1 MINIIARYAKPLFV
15 LTTAAAIAGCDIGEG
30 NKIEFISIDE
40 TVNSVRLDDCIG
52 SRLTAIATF
61 TDGSRV
67 NFTDRVNWS
76 SSDSSVAG
84 VTTRPTDR
92 PAAFDEDFGFLL
104 PGTLATEG
112 ATANISIEY
121 FGLKSEM
128 PLEVT
133 TTGELLAFGLSI
145 NEATMAKGTRQSVS
159 FWGRTSN
166 DERVDLTQQT
176 VFSVND
182 TAAVTLDEDFQGGVT
197 ATAVT
202 TSPAA
207 LSSVYCSGD
216 TNREKTAT
224 ASLSIVED
232 APTGLLLSAT
242 AIDIAKGTLSELRAT
257 ATYANGGIQNRRTS
271 TLFSQTNPAEPA
283 ELLFSNS
290 FNISSEVGNFRVTP
304 FATSGTHKV
313 SAQYVDLSGENV
325 ANANATIDLTLI
337 NTQLQSPAYRLDR
350 GANVLVGTNVD
361 LAVIGLFDVLDGT
374 GNDVGD
380 YEQDV
385 TDFSQITFSA
395 ADIDKAVIS
404 NGVALGVGAGVTE
417 ITVSSS
423 TDGLTLSEVFT
434 VTTHDDTGVVVN
446 SITVSTEKVSHKV
459 YRLRAIADV
468 TTSAGARFDQDVS
481 LNAAWSTAD
490 SNIIHVDN
498 SALDLFA
505 FGLGGD
511 AGCTAITAHFKGQTG
526 SANFDSGTGTSA
538 GCP

>member
-1 MINIIARYAKPLFV
+1 LINIIARYAKPLFV

-76 SSDSSVAG
+76 SDNSDIEI
-84 VTTRPTDR
+84 TTRPTNR
-92 PAAFDEDFGFLL
+92 PANFDEDFGFITAG
-104 PGTLATEG
+104 PDVDVTQVY
-112 ATANISIEY
+112 TANISVEY
-121 FGLKSEM
+121 FGLTNQV
-128 PLEVT
+128 PFQAT
-133 TTGELLAFGLSI
+133 ATGNLVDFGLSV
-145 NEATMAKGTRQSVS
+145 NSATMAKGTRQSVS

-176 VFSVND
+176 VFSVDD

-202 TSPAA
+202 TSPAT

-232 APTGLLLSAT
+232 TPTGLILSAT
-242 AIDIAKGTLSELRAT
+242 ATDIAKGTLSELRAT

-271 TLFSQTNPAEPA
+271 TRFSQTNPGEPA

-290 FNISSEVGNFRVTP
+290 FSLSSTVGNFRVTP
-304 FATSGTHKV
+304 VATSGTHQV

-337 NTQLQSPAYRLDR
+337 NTQLRSPAYRLDR
-350 GANVLVGTNVD
+350 GADVLVDTNVD
-361 LAVIGLFDVLDGT
+361 LAVIGLFDVLDGD
-374 GNDVGD
+374 GNDAGV

-395 ADIDKAVIS
+395 ADIDKAIIS
-404 NGVALGVGAGVTE
+404 NGVALGVGAGATE

-446 SITVSTEKVSHKV
+446 SITVSTERVSHKV
-459 YRLRAIADV
+459 YRLRANANV
-468 TTSAGARFDQDVS
+468 TTLAGATFDQDVS

-490 SNIIHVDN
+490 SDIIHVDN

-511 AGCTAITAHFKGQTG
+511 TGCTAITAHFKGQTG
-526 SANFDSGTGTSA
+526 SATFDSETGSA
-538 GCP
+538 GCQ